1 MANRWV
7 SRLVQQFLSLVATDC
22 GVLLRHREPE
32 RRRPLT
38 FSLAQIFAFSLIY
51 LSLLFGSAYATERGW
66 FPRRLTHSRFIRV
79 ISLGVFAGALSF
91 YGTLGFAASFGSS
104 YLLYYFGASAAF
116 LLAPLL
122 LNPIARIAL
131 AHKLGSLADVFA
143 FRYPRPWVGGIVSL
157 FMLAG
162 AIPLLA
168 MQIQAVADTVHLI
181 NQDIS
186 RDGLAIIFCM
196 TMAVFAI
203 LFGARHASTRDKHV
217 GLVVALG
224 LESMLKLIAFVAV
237 ACYAIYSV
245 FGSVANLND
254 WLTHHQPVAQHI
266 EQALSDGASRMMLL
280 TFFAGA
286 VAMPHMFHILLTEN
300 DDAGVIRSARW
311 GFPAYMLLLAMC
323 VAPIF
328 WAAEYLQ
335 LDAPAEFFAIS
346 LGLAS
351 NNEVMTLLAFFG
363 GFAACSGVLIVLTL
377 ALANM
382 CVNHLVLPLYRVS
395 EDVDFFSFL
404 LNTRRAF
411 IIGIIM
417 LSYGLYNLFSEQQ
430 NLMSLGLISFVAVLQ
445 FLPGLVAA
453 FYWRNANS
461 YGLLAGLLTG
471 FLFWGAMLFFPLLID
486 IIYSNLFGRQNQ
498 FSPGPDVWY
507 VASVTSLLAN
517 TLAFVL
523 FSKFNRASQE
533 ERMAA
538 AECMRDSPMLP
549 YQGELGV
556 STVAEIRH
564 QLTRAIG
571 EPAALAQVN
580 LGLEDLQLTEN
591 EQKPFTLVQLRNQ
604 IESNLTSIVGQTI
617 AHRIF
622 AQYLPFREPKPGQVT
637 IESLQ
642 SREHRFE
649 LHQSQLTGLAAEL
662 DNLRRYHRQLLQD
675 LPTAVC
681 TLDGSGR
688 VLTWN
693 RAMVE
698 LTKVEAESVLDYPFQ
713 MLPNQWFEM
722 FDVFV
727 NQTSETRIKTELEMP
742 EQTLTLNLHKE
753 LTDTGDILIVV
764 ENLTEEKTLERQLMH
779 NHRLAAIG
787 QLAAG
792 VAHEVGNPITGI
804 ACLAQNIPIETDDP
818 ELLEISKQILE
829 QTNRISA
836 ILNSL
841 INFAHRGKDA
851 VSVRK
856 EPVRLKQCLDEA
868 IYLLSL
874 SNDEKQIRFIN
885 QVDNQQYA
893 SGDSQR
899 LLQVFVNLLS
909 NARDASQADASV
921 EISSEIDQ
929 QKLYIH
935 ITDQGHGI
943 KEAEREAIFEPFY
956 TTKDPGKG
964 TGLGLAIVATI
975 IQEHQGT
982 ISAAPA
988 KPNGTRVTIELPRT
1002 PQIDDPTAG
1011 RLTSHGLS

>member
-1 MANRWV
+1 M
-7 SRLVQQFLSLVATDC
+7 
-22 GVLLRHREPE
+22 
-32 RRRPLT
+32 T
-38 FSLAQIFAFSLIY
+38 FSLAQIFAFSLFY
-51 LSLLFGSAYATERGW
+51 LSLLFGSAYATEQGW
-66 FPRRLTHSRFIRV
+66 IPRRFTHNRFIRV

-91 YGTLGFAASFGSS
+91 YGTLGFAANFGAS
-104 YLLYYFGASAAF
+104 YLLYYFGASAVF

-162 AIPLLA
+162 AVPLLA

-203 LFGARHASTRDKHV
+203 LFGARHASTRDKHM
-217 GLVVALG
+217 GLVVALA

-245 FGSVANLND
+245 FGSLENLNV
-254 WLTHHQPVAQHI
+254 WLATHETLNTHI
-266 EQALSDGASRMMLL
+266 EQELSEGSSRMVLL

-286 VAMPHMFHILLTEN
+286 VAMPHIFHILLAEN
-300 DDAGVIRSARW
+300 DDVGVIRSARW
-311 GFPAYMLLLAMC
+311 GFPTYMLLLAMC

-346 LGLAS
+346 LGLAGES
-351 NNEVMTLLAFFG
+351 NVMTLLAFIG

-377 ALANM
+377 ALASM

-411 IIGIIM
+411 IIGIIL

-445 FLPGLVAA
+445 FLPSLVAA
-453 FYWRNANS
+453 FYWRDANS
-461 YGLLAGLLTG
+461 YGLLAGLLAG

-486 IIYSNLFGRQNQ
+486 IIYSNLFGEQNQ
-498 FSPGPDVWY
+498 FAPSPDIWY

-517 TLAFVL
+517 ITAFVI
-523 FSKFNRASQE
+523 FSRLNTASQE
-533 ERMAA
+533 EQVAA
-538 AECMRDSPMLP
+538 AECMRDSPILP

-556 STVAEIRH
+556 SSVAEIRY
-564 QLTRAIG
+564 QLVKAIG
-571 EPAALAQVN
+571 EPAAFAQVN
-580 LGLEDLQLTEN
+580 LGMEDLQLTEA
-591 EQKPFTLVQLRNQ
+591 EQRPFTLVQLRNQ

-622 AQYLPFREPKPGQVT
+622 AQYLPFRENKPGQAN

-642 SREHRFE
+642 SREYRFE
-649 LHQSQLTGLAAEL
+649 SHQSQLTGLAAEL

-688 VLTWN
+688 ILTWN
-693 RAMVE
+693 RAMIE
-698 LTKVEAESVLDYPFQ
+698 LTNIDAESVVDYPFQ
-713 MLPNQWFEM
+713 MLPVRWFQLLDL
-722 FDVFV
+722 FIYR
-727 NQTSETRIKTELEMP
+727 TSETRIKTELETP

-753 LTDTGDILIVV
+753 LTDTGDILIVI
-764 ENLTEEKTLERQLMH
+764 ENMTEEKMLERKLMH

-818 ELLEISKQILE
+818 ELLEISQQIMV
-829 QTNRISA
+829 QTGRISA

-841 INFAHRGKDA
+841 INFAHRGNA
-851 VSVRK
+851 TSLSK

-874 SNDEKQIRFIN
+874 SNDTKQIQFSNEIEN
-885 QVDNQQYA
+885 KHYTP
-893 SGDSQR
+893 GDSQR

-909 NARDASQADASV
+909 NARDASPSNARVS
-921 EISSEIDQ
+921 ISAEAQTNRIQ
-929 QKLYIH
+929 IY
-935 ITDQGHGI
+935 ITDEGHGI
-943 KEAEREAIFEPFY
+943 KDEDRNAIFEPFY
-956 TTKDPGKG
+956 TTKDPGQG
-964 TGLGLAIVATI
+964 TGLGLAIVTTI
-975 IQEHQGT
+975 IQEHQGE
-982 ISAAPA
+982 ISAEPA
-988 KPNGTRVTIELPRT
+988 KPKGTRVTIELPLL
-1002 PQIDDPTAG
+1002 PQNTNTLAG
-1011 RLTSHGLS
+1011 RLTSEPHS

>member
-1 MANRWV
+1 M
-7 SRLVQQFLSLVATDC
+7 
-22 GVLLRHREPE
+22 
-32 RRRPLT
+32 T

-51 LSLLFGSAYATERGW
+51 LSLLFGTAYATERGW
-66 FPRRLTHSRFIRV
+66 LPKRITHNRFIRV

-91 YGTLGFAASFGSS
+91 YGTLGFAANFGAS
-104 YLLYYFGASAAF
+104 YLLYYFGASAVF

-131 AHKLGSLADVFA
+131 ARKLGSLADVFA

-181 NQDIS
+181 NQEIS

-224 LESMLKLIAFVAV
+224 LESILKLIAFVAV
-237 ACYAIYSV
+237 ALYAIYSV
-245 FGSVANLND
+245 FGSIANLNE
-254 WLTHHQPVAQHI
+254 WLTTHQNVAAYAQ
-266 EQALSDGASRMMLL
+266 QGLSEGASRMIML

-311 GFPAYMLLLAMC
+311 GFPAYMLVLAVC
-323 VAPIF
+323 VAPIL
-328 WAAEYLQ
+328 WAAEYLK

-346 LGLAS
+346 LGLAGNS
-351 NNEVMTLLAFFG
+351 EVMTLLAFLG

-377 ALANM
+377 ALASM

-404 LNTRRAF
+404 LNIRRAF

-445 FLPGLVAA
+445 FLPSLIAA
-453 FYWRNANS
+453 FYWREANS
-461 YGLLAGLLTG
+461 YGLLAGLLAG

-498 FSPGPDVWY
+498 FAPGPDIWY
-507 VASVTSLLAN
+507 VASITSLLAN
-517 TLAFVL
+517 TAAFVI
-523 FSKFNRASQE
+523 FSRLNQASQD
-533 ERMAA
+533 ERTAA
-538 AECMRDSPMLP
+538 AECMRDSPILP

-556 STVAEIRH
+556 RSVAEIRH
-564 QLTRAIG
+564 QLMKAIG

-580 LGLEDLQLTEN
+580 LGLEDLQLTET
-591 EQKPFTLVQLRNQ
+591 EQRPFTLVQLRNQ

-622 AQYLPFREPKPGQVT
+622 AQYLPFRQAKPGQVT

-642 SREHRFE
+642 SREYRYE

-688 VLTWN
+688 ILTWN
-693 RAMVE
+693 RAMID
-698 LTKVEAESVLDYPFQ
+698 LTGVEAESVLDYPFQ
-713 MLPNQWFEM
+713 MLPRQWFELL
-722 FDVFV
+722 DVFIY
-727 NQTSETRIKTELEMP
+727 QTTDARTKTELETP

-753 LTDTGDILIVV
+753 LTDTGDILIVI
-764 ENLTEEKTLERQLMH
+764 ENMTEEKTLERQLMH

-818 ELLEISKQILE
+818 ELLEISRQILE
-829 QTNRISA
+829 QTNRISS

-851 VSVRK
+851 IPLSR
-856 EPVRLKQCLDEA
+856 EPVKLKQCLDEA
-868 IYLLSL
+868 IYLLAL
-874 SNDEKQIRFIN
+874 SNDTKQIRFIN
-885 QVDNQQYA
+885 QIDNQQYT

-909 NARDASQADASV
+909 NARDASPADASV
-921 EISSEIDQ
+921 VISTETHLST
-929 QKLYIH
+929 LRIH
-935 ITDQGHGI
+935 ITDEGHGI
-943 KEAEREAIFEPFY
+943 KEEERDTIFEPFY

-964 TGLGLAIVATI
+964 TGLGLAIVTTI

-982 ISAAPA
+982 ISAEPVKPA
-988 KPNGTRVTIELPRT
+988 GTRVTIELPRMLHHGNT
-1002 PQIDDPTAG
+1002 PDEL
-1011 RLTSHGLS
+1011 LTSQGLS